1 VNEIT
6 FGKSVR
12 RREDDRFVSGRG
24 QYTDDV
30 NREGALWTAFARA
43 PVASAKILSVD
54 VSAALEVPGVV
65 AVLTAEDLA
74 TDGIPDFSVPIGIHN
89 IDGSPTKATPRPL
102 LARDRIRFLAEPV
115 AMVIAETSAIAQ
127 DAIELVAIDYD
138 DIPAVL
144 TPADAGAEGAA
155 LLWDD
160 RPANKAFHW
169 RAGDVEGTAKALA
182 SSHHVARL
190 STHITRV
197 SAMPMEPRS
206 ALAYVDENGKSVLQ
220 LSHQNPHALR
230 ANLCEVFG
238 LGRDDVRVLI
248 GDVGGSFGMKSAFLR
263 EEALVFWAARRLN
276 RPVRWTATRSET
288 FLSDE
293 QGRDVYVDAELGLD
307 ADGRFTAFHVRY
319 DINVG
324 AYLSGRSAAP
334 VLNFGGIAG
343 VYTTPYIVGEAAA
356 YFTNTPPTAPYRGA
370 GRPDATYVIERII
383 DIAAQEMGIDPAELR
398 RRNLIPPEAM
408 PYQTPFLFRYDCGEF
423 ERNMNRALEMAEYE
437 GFPARQRQARERG
450 KLRGLGIANPIE
462 VAAGPYA
469 KPGKDFATIRAHADG
484 TVTLYAGAM
493 SVGQGLDTALS
504 SLVAERLGLPLENVR
519 YVQGDTDAMDNGKGS
534 GGSAALTVGG
544 SAIVVGVD
552 ALLEKGREIAA
563 EELEAAAFDI
573 EYVNGSFRIVGSDRQ
588 ISLADVAA
596 IAEQRAENAAGLS
609 AAGEF
614 IPPHATFPN
623 GCHVC
628 EVEIDPETGRTEVIR
643 YVSVEDVGRVLNP
656 LLVEGQIHGGVAQGL
671 GQVLMEE
678 IRFGSDGQ
686 LVSGSFMDYA
696 IPRADDLPMI
706 ESDNLETPTELNPL
720 GVKGVGEA
728 GTVGGIAA
736 AMNAVNNALA
746 QVGVR
751 HFDMPATPSRVWE
764 AIQNAQATKA

>member
-1 VNEIT
+1 MNEIT

-12 RREDDRFVSGRG
+12 RREDDRFISGRG

-30 NREGALWTAFARA
+30 HHEGALWSAFVRA

-54 VSAALEVPGVV
+54 VSAALDAPGVV
-65 AVLTAEDLA
+65 AVLTAEDLVS
-74 TDGIPDFSVPIGIHN
+74 DGIPEFLVPIGITN
-89 IDGSPTKATPRPL
+89 MDGSPATVTPRPL

-115 AMVIAETSAIAQ
+115 AMVIAETATIAH
-127 DAIELVAIDYD
+127 DAAELVLIDYE
-138 DIPAVL
+138 DIPPVL
-144 TPADAGAEGAA
+144 TPADAREEGAA

-169 RAGDVEGTAKALA
+169 RAGDVDGTARALS

-190 STHITRV
+190 SAHITRV
-197 SAMPMEPRS
+197 AAMPMEPRS
-206 ALAYVDENGKSVLQ
+206 ALAYVDGDGRSVLR

-230 ANLCEVFG
+230 NNLCEVFG
-238 LGRDDVRVLI
+238 LGRNDVRVI
-248 GDVGGSFGMKSAFLR
+248 AGDVGGSFGMKSGYLR
-263 EEALVFWAARRLN
+263 EEALVFWAARRLK

-293 QGRDVYVDAELGLD
+293 QARDVHVTAELGLD
-307 ADGRFTAFHVRY
+307 PDGRFTALHVRY

-324 AYLSGRSAAP
+324 AYLSGRSATP
-334 VLNFGGIAG
+334 ILNFGGIAG
-343 VYTTPYIVGEAAA
+343 VYTTPHIVGEAAG
-356 YFTNTPPTAPYRGA
+356 YFTNTAPTAAYRGA
-370 GRPDATYVIERII
+370 GRPDATFVIERII
-383 DIAAQEMGIDPAELR
+383 DVAAQEMGIDPAELR

-408 PYQTPFLFRYDCGEF
+408 PYQTPFIFRYDCGEF
-423 ERNMNRALEMAEYE
+423 ERNMNRALELADYRSFSE
-437 GFPARQRQARERG
+437 RQKQARDRG
-450 KLRGLGIANPIE
+450 RLRGIGIANPIE
-462 VAAGPYA
+462 VAAGPYG

-484 TVTLYAGAM
+484 TVTLYAGTM
-493 SVGQGLDTALS
+493 SVGQGLDTTLS
-504 SLVAERLGLPLENVR
+504 TIVAERLGLPLEKVR
-519 YVQGDTDAMDNGKGS
+519 YVQGDTDAQDNGKGS

-544 SAIVVGVD
+544 SAIMVGVD

-563 EELEAAAFDI
+563 EELEASTFDI
-573 EYVNGSFRIVGSDRQ
+573 EYANGSFRIVGSDRL
-588 ISLADVAA
+588 ISLAEVAA
-596 IAEQRAENAAGLS
+596 IAEQRMEDGLS
-609 AAGEF
+609 SAGEF
-614 IPPHATFPN
+614 VPPHATFPN

-678 IRFGSDGQ
+678 VRFGSDGQ

-696 IPRADDLPMI
+696 MPRADDLPMI
-706 ESDNLETPTELNPL
+706 ESENLETPTDLNPL

-728 GTVGGIAA
+728 GTVGGLAA

-746 QVGVR
+746 QVGVG
-751 HFDMPATPSRVWE
+751 HFDMPATPYRVWE
-764 AIQNAQATKA
+764 AIRNAQSADA